1 MLKKV
6 KKYSGVHP
14 FIQNHCPSESGGDLM
29 LFDVVRTEH
38 RHKQTKVFRREPVGS
53 TYTVTQEVTPS

>member
-1 MLKKV
+1 
-6 KKYSGVHP
+6 
-14 FIQNHCPSESGGDLM
+14 M